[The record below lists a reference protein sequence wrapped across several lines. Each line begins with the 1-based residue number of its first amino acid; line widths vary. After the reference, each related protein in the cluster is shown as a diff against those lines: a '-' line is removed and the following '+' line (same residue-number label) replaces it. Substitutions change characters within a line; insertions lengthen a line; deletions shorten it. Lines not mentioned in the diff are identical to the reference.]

1 MASNSASVSDPA
13 SGVTVTVA
21 VPPATETSIWAAFV
35 AEFAVWAP
43 LVRA

>member
-21 VPPATETSIWAAFV
+21 VVPVIETDTAAAFV
-35 AEFAVWAP
+35 AVFAVEPPSVSA
-43 LVRA
+43 